1 MTTVNSTELTQ
12 VFTAE
17 YEPVGFVRNYMPAA
31 PHHRPLFT
39 SWAIEQMLQD
49 PRIVFGL
56 ELIKGPI
63 HAFTKF
69 FSQEEASEAS
79 VHKMIVET
87 NIEFPYVVQ
96 CDDKEIEQ
104 YITKSIRRFWQTGAI
119 KALNALEWGYS
130 GCEVIYKRQKSG
142 RKPLLVYDTMKDLDP
157 RDIRCVTLQGGIIG
171 LDLHPTRASGGE
183 FIGIPKAFWHVHAR
197 ERNRYHGH
205 SRLFG
210 AYAAWWEIWGEGGAR
225 DIRRNWFH
233 RNAFDGGEMRY
244 PMGYTKLP
252 DGTRVENRDLALEM
266 LSKKRSGGYMVFPQQ
281 DLNGKQ
287 AWEYTP
293 PVASVE
299 PQGMQ
304 SYMASLTS
312 EELEGLGIPPEVI
325 EGGGGGLGSSSGRE
339 IPMTAYLS
347 TLRKIAD
354 FLIQDFSAQVLD
366 YLIALNF
373 RKSVDYDII
382 PLVPT
387 KAFEEEIKE
396 PPISSQEKSQEPEK
410 KEPEPKPA
418 PTE

>member
-1 MTTVNSTELTQ
+1 MTTINPIELTQ

-31 PHHRPLFT
+31 PHHRPMFN
-39 SWAIEQMLQD
+39 SWCIEQMLQD

-69 FSQEEASEAS
+69 FSQEEASDAS
-79 VHKMIVET
+79 VHRMIVET
-87 NIEFPYVVQ
+87 NVEFPYVVQ
-96 CDDKEIEQ
+96 CSDKKIGEF
-104 YITKSIRRFWQTGAI
+104 ITANIRRFWQTGAI
-119 KALNALEWGYS
+119 KALNAIEWGYS
-130 GCEVIYKRQKSG
+130 GSEVIYKRKNG
-142 RKPLLVYDTMKDLDP
+142 RGKPVIMYDTLKDLDA
-157 RDIRCVTLQGGIIG
+157 RDIRCVTQRGGIVG

-197 ERNRYHGH
+197 ERNRYYGH

-252 DGTRVENRDLALEM
+252 NGERIENRDLALEM

-281 DLNGKQ
+281 ELNGKP
-287 AWEYTP
+287 AWEYVP

-304 SYMASLTS
+304 SYMAALTG

-325 EGGGGGLGSSSGRE
+325 EGGGGGLGSASGRQ
-339 IPMTAYLS
+339 IPMTAYFS
-347 TLRKIAD
+347 TLQKISD

-373 RKSVDYDII
+373 RKVVDYEIVPLI
-382 PLVPT
+382 PS
-387 KAFEEEIKE
+387 KAFEDQKLETN
-396 PPISSQEKSQEPEK
+396 ISSQETPKAEK
-410 KEPEPKPA
+410 KPA
-418 PTE
+418 KEETQPTE